1 MVMSMVGVG
10 MLFAPSIGGLLS
22 EPITQYATVDFG
34 PYFTPILRQYPF
46 LLPNVLGAVISF
58 LSTILILVSVE
69 ETLPAEQLR
78 SPKYIL
84 VDGLSYLLRVP
95 AHMSQQITTMWNT
108 TTRTN
113 DGYEEVRNSSSS
125 SSSMKSTTVSDT
137 TTSIQRTHTD
147 TAEEDISEDLKIVAS
162 YLNEEEGLEVSFV
175 SERARASFTQ
185 ALHRPSVRVSERST
199 LMEEQRPKDTIA
211 SLMADKKVRECLLC
225 YWVSLF

>member
-1 MVMSMVGVG
+1 MSMVGVG
-10 MLFAPSIGGLLS
+10 MLFAPSIAGLLS

-34 PYFTPILRQYPF
+34 PYFTPLLRQYPF

-95 AHMSQQITTMWNT
+95 AHMSQQITTIWNT

-125 SSSMKSTTVSDT
+125 SSMKSMTVSDT
-137 TTSIQRTHTD
+137 TTSIQRTHAGA
-147 TAEEDISEDLKIVAS
+147 AEEDISEDLKIVAS

-225 YWVSLF
+225 YWVSFF